1 MGNPHA
7 DRFLTCV
14 LHRSRSDMLVRI
26 GMLFVITAVIP
37 GLMLL
42 LLVILLY
49 IDRVTNPDCLVA
61 LSIFMCLLIS
71 YIIYR
76 MFRIL
81 HYHHVRD
88 MIWMDSLTSYAESKG
103 KDVSEL
109 RSIMNE
115 SEDTR
120 SEQILRILYC
130 IAMVQGVVAVLEG
143 LYVIQDTQ
151 SMGILSTTFTAF
163 TIIILV
169 ETAFVSSY
177 QFVKIR
183 RYDDIQCR
191 FTVEFSELFRDELGM
206 MPMVTGITVRRL
218 WPHVVLMFAT
228 LGIYVVIFALWTI
241 HTLNVH
247 QSRQWTYEE
256 ELVKG
261 IAGLEGA
268 TGIIPVKADLG
279 EGWMAIVN
287 GFRW

>member
-1 MGNPHA
+1 
-7 DRFLTCV
+7 
-14 LHRSRSDMLVRI
+14 MLVRI

-115 SEDTR
+115 SEDSR
-120 SEQILRILYC
+120 SEHILRILYC

-143 LYVIQDTQ
+143 LYVIQNTQ

-191 FTVEFSELFRDELGM
+191 FTVEFSELFKEDLGM

-228 LGIYVVIFALWTI
+228 LGIYVVVFALWTI

-247 QSRQWTYEE
+247 LSRQWTYEE
-256 ELVKG
+256 ELVRG
-261 IAGLEGA
+261 IARLEGA
-268 TGIIPVKADLG
+268 TGVIPVKADLG